1 VDAFYE
7 RISHPALSD
16 IEVDWGEMVVGE
28 VYPARI
34 PDLWQGR
41 PVVVT
46 GRLKGEVGERIAVHG
61 RVGGER
67 RRFEVPVRTD
77 GEQER
82 PAIAQVWARMK
93 IMELADRSLWSSD
106 KAELTDRIRR
116 LALKY
121 GLMSKF
127 TAFVAV
133 DSSRVTA
140 GEAGYTVAQPVPV
153 PHGVKYE
160 TTVPEGETANN

>member
-1 VDAFYE
+1 MD
-7 RISHPALSD
+7 
-16 IEVDWGEMVVGE
+16 
-28 VYPARI
+28 
-34 PDLWQGR
+34 
-41 PVVVT
+41 
-46 GRLKGEVGERIAVHG
+46 
-61 RVGGER
+61 
-67 RRFEVPVRTD
+67 VP
-77 GEQER
+77 GQR

-93 IMELADRSLWSSD
+93 IMELADRSLWSND

-116 LALKY
+116 LALRY

-133 DSSRVTA
+133 DSSRVTE

-160 TTVPEGETANN
+160 TTVAEGETATN